1 MQEYALE
8 EIKGC
13 IKFIEEQ
20 TGEKFDR
27 DAYFAA
33 MKVYNRETEYELQK
47 WEINKTKHPQL
58 TGANFWLYRL
68 YYFHLSGVFDDQA
81 RERDINFI
89 WVQQDLM
96 DCRTISRRDMREQVN
111 KYMTSV
117 LQEEPVDPTLV
128 DFDDTQAW

>member
-13 IKFIEEQ
+13 LKVIEEQ

-33 MKVYNRETEYELQK
+33 MKVYNRT
-47 WEINKTKHPQL
+47 
-58 TGANFWLYRL
+58 
-68 YYFHLSGVFDDQA
+68 S
-81 RERDINFI
+81 
-89 WVQQDLM
+89 
-96 DCRTISRRDMREQVN
+96 SRRDMREQVN

-117 LQEEPVDPTLV
+117 LQEESVDPTLV